1 MEILDT
7 IWTYLQPV
15 WAWLMEGVTAY
26 GPTLENSEAIN
37 WMHQGIQMGVIAL
50 VMALLMQSYAAVLI
64 FTVVGVV
71 VHVIVDEVLP
81 IVRDNAA
88 FAMPDLTAMPYWQYL
103 SFAALT
109 YLVGITILYMIKS
122 IIFRGD

>member
-1 MEILDT
+1 MEFLDT

-15 WAWLMEGVTAY
+15 WAWMMEGVTTY
-26 GPTLENSEAIN
+26 GPLDGETVN
-37 WMHQGIQMGVIAL
+37 WMHLGIQMGVIAL

-64 FTVVGVV
+64 FTVVGVI

-81 IVRDNAA
+81 IVREGAA

-103 SFAALT
+103 SFAAAT
-109 YLVGITILYMIKS
+109 YLVGITILYIIKS